1 MATHLIDVGNNTVSG
16 TTIAPVA
23 LTTVGSP
30 VTGTAIDCVS
40 VVGPISA
47 LLSCGVF
54 TAPGTLNVKL
64 QEAVEDPE
72 SLGNPLASDWS
83 DVTGGAFAQ
92 VTASAAKEWLLAKN
106 LTKRFVR
113 AHATIAGG
121 GASVLATVELIGQ
134 KKIVGSTAGAGG
146 YSNSPAV

>member
-1 MATHLIDVGNNTVSG
+1 MTNLIDLGNNSVAGRSIAPIALATVS
-16 TTIAPVA
+16 
-23 LTTVGSP
+23 SP
-30 VTGTAIDCVS
+30 VEGTAIDCVS

-54 TAPGTLNVKL
+54 TAPGTLDVKI
-64 QEAVEDPE
+64 QEAIEDPA

-83 DVTGGAFAQ
+83 DVTGGAFTQ
-92 VTASAAKEWLLAKN
+92 VIASSGREIILLKN
-106 LTKRFVR
+106 VTKRFLR

-121 GASVLATVELIGQ
+121 GASVLATVELFGQ
-134 KKIVGSTAGAGG
+134 KKIVSASGTGGG